1 MSKLEAPPSN
11 PHLDPSS
18 GPPIVVPQE
27 ICLTPS
33 EISSIIDSFKDKF
46 VLERHSYIKKKI
58 ADNTQELA
66 GVTRDLYKLS
76 IERRNLKILVG
87 DGSSDLPSKRQKGAV
102 DLQNSNGTGSGN
114 NICSSQENGY
124 ASSDLRSS
132 IVLKIAVCPIKLPK
146 LEKLPPYTTW
156 VFLHRNQKMT
166 EDQSVIGR
174 RRIYYDK
181 NSGETLICSDSD
193 EEIIEEGEKEFAESE
208 DYILRMT
215 IEKVGLY
222 DTVLDLLANHFSR
235 KPSEVK
241 ARYKDLIKEGAT
253 SKNVTTNSYL
263 DKDLVAALSS
273 KVGLYDT
280 LLDLLTNHFSRKPS
294 GVKARHKDLIKEGA
308 TSKNENT
315 EVTINSYLGKDLD
328 AALSSFNNL
337 FCRRCFV
344 FNCQL
349 HGCSQDL
356 ILPKQILVEEELWAH
371 YTPCNCKPYCGKK
384 CPCVVKSIY
393 CEKFCGCPLKCK
405 IRFQGCHC
413 TKNECATDFCPC
425 YASGRECDP
434 DVCCF
439 CWVSCGDGSIG
450 IPPGKVSN
458 HKCQNMKLLLGK
470 RQKVLLGRS
479 DIAGWGVFLKNC
491 VSKNE
496 FIGEYT
502 GELISHFEADKRGK
516 VYDRQNCSFLY
527 NLNDQLVIDAYR
539 MGSKLKFINHSPDPN
554 CCAKIIVVGGE
565 HRLGIFALKDINAGD
580 ELLCDYQYDPDT
592 CPAWAKDLQSSS
604 KMDDC

>member
-27 ICLTPS
+27 TCLTPS

-156 VFLHRNQKMT
+156 VFLH
-166 EDQSVIGR
+166 
-174 RRIYYDK
+174 
-181 NSGETLICSDSD
+181 SDSD

-280 LLDLLTNHFSRKPS
+280 VLDLLTNHFSRKPS
-294 GVKARHKDLIKEGA
+294 GVK
-308 TSKNENT
+308 
-315 EVTINSYLGKDLD
+315 
-328 AALSSFNNL
+328 
-337 FCRRCFV
+337 V

-393 CEKFCGCPLKCK
+393 CEKFCGC
-405 IRFQGCHC
+405 
-413 TKNECATDFCPC
+413 
-425 YASGRECDP
+425 
-434 DVCCF
+434 
-439 CWVSCGDGSIG
+439 GDGSIG

-470 RQKVLLGRS
+470 RQKVQVLLGRS

-502 GELISHFEADKRGK
+502 GELISHIEADKRGK

-554 CCAKIIVVGGE
+554 CCAKIIVVCGE

-580 ELLCDYQYDPDT
+580 ELLYDYQYDPDT